1 MRCWGQWVFADPYRG
16 RFAMSALVIHVPHA
30 SLSIPDDVW
39 SEFSVARAAVE
50 AEALASADLFTDE
63 MARQAWPFAEIIEAE
78 VSRIVVDV
86 ERYDDDSKEVMAE
99 VGRGVLYGCDHRMQQ
114 IRISLSKIRRG
125 ELLDRYYWPHWHRLR
140 TQANGSILIDLHT
153 YPAEPWAVERH
164 PQRPRPEI
172 DIGFSKGLTPPAW
185 VDALAKH
192 FRSHEFEIGY
202 NTPYEGVIDAGAK
215 AAVMIE
221 IRRDVVG
228 IPNADPK
235 WQRLIAALSTM
246 PIGV

>member
-1 MRCWGQWVFADPYRG
+1 
-16 RFAMSALVIHVPHA
+16 MSALVIHVPHA

-39 SEFSVARAAVE
+39 PEFLVARAAVE

-63 MARQAWPFAEIIEAE
+63 MARQAWPLAHIIEAE

-86 ERYDDDSKEVMAE
+86 ERYDDDSKEVMDE
-99 VGRGVLYGCDHRMQQ
+99 VGRGVLYVCDHRMQK
-114 IRISLSKIRRG
+114 IRIALSEIRRG
-125 ELLDRYYWPHWHRLR
+125 ELLNRYYWPHWHRLR
-140 TQANGSILIDLHT
+140 TQANGAILIDLHT
-153 YPAEPWAVERH
+153 YPADRWAIERH

-185 VDALAKH
+185 VDALTKH
-192 FRSHEFEIGY
+192 FSSHGFEIGH

-228 IPNADPK
+228 VPGADPK
-235 WQRLIAALSTM
+235 WQRLIATLSTM